1 VLELVF
7 SAADVANTRIAVS
20 PLWEIVASIR
30 VLKNK
35 SRAALYLPWVSDVRD
50 RIAQANVDVSLLSE
64 LIPISRGYIPDFLS
78 PSPDKP
84 LPNVEAEL
92 ACLRETPA
100 EHVRADLER
109 METPRTRGI
118 EDLYRDPETGLDRLT
133 SAMLAYWH
141 VAIAPHWD
149 RILHLLD
156 GEVLY
161 RSRRLAE
168 GGAQRLF
175 ADLNPNVRWSED
187 TLYVTSKCNQG
198 THQLDGRGL
207 VLTPSVFI
215 WPDIFTCTVAPWQP
229 TVLYPARGLFTL
241 WEDRSRRKTADGLA
255 RVLGRTRTE
264 LLAELETPK
273 STTELAKRT
282 RLTAGGVSQH
292 LAALQAA
299 GFVDAHRRGRA
310 VLYARTAIA
319 EALMD

>member
-7 SAADVANTRIAVS
+7 SAADVANTRIAIS

-30 VLKNK
+30 VLKDH
-35 SRAALYLPWVSDVRD
+35 SPVALHLPWVLDARK
-50 RIAQANVDVSLLSE
+50 RIAQAGIDLSLLAD
-64 LIPISRGYIPDFLS
+64 LVPYPHGYIPDFLA

-84 LPNVEAEL
+84 LPDLRTEL
-92 ACLRETPA
+92 ACLRNTGA
-100 EHVRADLER
+100 EHVRRDLDR
-109 METPRTRGI
+109 MNTPRSRAV
-118 EDLYRDPETGLDRLT
+118 EAMYREPENGLRHLA
-133 SAMLAYWH
+133 AMMQSYWD

-149 RILHLLD
+149 RIVHLLD

-175 ADLNPNVRWSED
+175 GDLNPNVRWSDD
-187 TLYVTSKCNQG
+187 TLYITTKCTAG

-215 WPDIFTCTVAPWQP
+215 WPDIFTCVVDPWQP

-255 RVLGRTRTE
+255 RVLGRTRTS

-319 EALMD
+319 DALMD

>member
-1 VLELVF
+1 LLELVF
-7 SAADVANTRIAVS
+7 SAADVANTRIAIS

-30 VLKNK
+30 VLKNQ
-35 SRAALYLPWVSDVRD
+35 SPVALHLPWVNDARARVSEAGLDL
-50 RIAQANVDVSLLSE
+50 SLLAA
-64 LIPISRGYIPDFLS
+64 LIPLANGYIPDFLS
-78 PSPDKP
+78 PSPSTT
-84 LPNVEAEL
+84 LPDLGREL
-92 ACLRETPA
+92 ASLRETPA
-100 EHVRADLER
+100 QHVRTDLDRLQAPRSRAVHALYAD
-109 METPRTRGI
+109 PQS
-118 EDLYRDPETGLDRLT
+118 GLDRL
-133 SAMLAYWH
+133 AALMQAYWEI
-141 VAIAPHWD
+141 AIAPHWE

-175 ADLNPNVRWSED
+175 SDLNPNVRWSDD
-187 TLYVTSKCNQG
+187 TLYISSKCSPG

-215 WPDIFTCTVAPWQP
+215 WPDIFTCVADPWQP

-241 WEDRSRRKTADGLA
+241 WEDRSRGKTADGLA
-255 RVLGRTRTE
+255 RVLGRTRTS

-319 EALMD
+319 DALMD